1 MDGVSA
7 ASSIAGLVTLALQI
21 SATISIYVNS
31 IKERSTTIRE
41 FHDEL
46 LLLGEVLSGLRDFLE
61 SEKVKGRALDTQSVL
76 SNAIRDCRQRMER
89 IGDRLKPSDGGKIA
103 RAIDHLRWPFE
114 QREVMQMVE
123 NLRRY
128 TQTFQFAFTIEGF
141 NLLSKTSEDATKGL
155 QEMLLI
161 SKKMSELSAQ
171 MGRSADE
178 SSKLA
183 VQLEGI
189 IALVPLLAR
198 TATDVNEIS
207 QATRLAELR
216 EQERRTTDILDW
228 LAPLSS
234 LHKHRDLQVRRA
246 AGTGRWFLE
255 HPDFSHWVDH
265 NSNHDLLCVGGPGAG
280 KSVLCSHVVDYL
292 RAKFK
297 DHDVAIAFY
306 YYDYSD
312 QQSQS
317 PSSFA
322 RSLLRQLSSHSEI
335 VPSAVAEFY
344 QRTRNAVKDQT
355 WFHDLLTILRRVV
368 ATFRHCFII
377 VDALDEADVQTQRT
391 GFFEVIDAIRNS
403 PGGTVKVLA
412 TLRPHVLD
420 LVSKFHEPSMID
432 ILANPG
438 DIRQFLV
445 QTIKEQPES
454 EYLMDDKLKEHVLNT
469 LCTNANGMFLL
480 PALQIKTILD
490 QITRAD
496 VKRALLHL
504 STDLTHAFQ
513 STIQRIATLPDAR
526 RDLAFRTLMWVSH
539 ARRPMTVQELQH
551 AMALRPEDCDLDSDN
566 FPSVKTLI
574 DCCCGLVEVDYESS
588 IIRLVHHSLEE
599 YLRDHNHGLFTDA
612 NLVITKTCLQYMM
625 LDSMRN
631 LPYKNREDFGTA
643 LEDFAFLR
651 YAVLEWGH
659 HAHSVPAEEI
669 KDLALPL
676 LSDSD
681 CLITIARVRD
691 FQSPEIRKWDNKAWT
706 WASSGGA
713 GISLAAGFG
722 LAELLRIL
730 IAENQYNL
738 RLDARNL
745 YGSTALHEAALHGH
759 QEVAEILIEN
769 GANLLDTLYGQSTP
783 LYLAV
788 SYGQLEMV
796 KLLLRYGRDQ
806 LDCAGPKGFTAL
818 HKAVE
823 QGDEGMVTTLLQAG
837 ALVGTT
843 DNQGATAL
851 HVAALRGLLSIAE
864 LLVRSGAVVH
874 IRDKERLCPLDYAAT
889 GGFTDMVAFLLENGG
904 SMFHKGREL
913 WTPLHRAA
921 RGGHTETVAFFL
933 QRDADVLA
941 TDFKGNIPL
950 HLAVRSGNIETVT
963 TLLEGQNTTNNSD
976 LKRAQLFAQDRKG
989 STPRV
994 VAFFTAHFDI
1004 HKFLRAAEW
1013 QVQGVTSPSG
1023 SAANQLTTAIEKGD
1037 LATVRAHLDKNPDSL
1052 TSLDEE
1058 GQPPF
1063 HVALQENQKEIVEF
1077 LLSRGASVEAE
1088 GYHGW
1093 RALHIAASL
1102 GNLELVNLCLT
1113 HGALVNTVTNTR
1125 QTPLHKAASSGSVAV
1140 VRRLLSAGAD
1150 PVATN
1155 ERGMTALHIAAH
1167 QNDISIV
1174 RLLVGYHNVDVLA
1187 RDRQGMTAAMWAE
1200 RSAHLDVWAFL
1211 RAEER
1216 KFKNLK
1222 SSASRKR
1229 TSSSA
1234 VAIEN
1239 FEDSEAAPLPTTRP
1253 SNENA
1258 ESLGLDLKE
1267 VRGGP
1272 ADADGLT
1279 PYGDL
1284 GDETHLDED
1293 GRIPAGSRRKSISR
1307 SPAM

>member
-1 MDGVSA
+1 MDGVSV
-7 ASSIAGLVTLALQI
+7 ASSIAGLVTLALQV
-21 SATISIYVNS
+21 SATIAIYVNS
-31 IKERSTTIRE
+31 IKERANTVRE
-41 FHDEL
+41 LHDEL

-76 SNAIRDCRQRMER
+76 SKAIRDCRQRMER
-89 IGDRLKPSDGGKIA
+89 IGDRLKPSDGGKVA

-183 VQLEGI
+183 IQLEGI
-189 IALVPLLAR
+189 IALVPVLAR
-198 TATDVNEIS
+198 TAADVNEIS

-246 AGTGRWFLE
+246 EGTGRWFLE
-255 HPDFSHWVDH
+255 HPHFSQWVDGD
-265 NSNHDLLCVGGPGAG
+265 SKHDLLCVGGPGAG
-280 KSVLCSHVVDYL
+280 KSVLCSHAVDYL
-292 RAKFK
+292 RTKFK

-312 QQSQS
+312 QQSQN

-322 RSLLRQLSSHSEI
+322 RSLLRQLSSHSEV

-355 WFHDLLTILRRVV
+355 WFHDLLNIIRRVV
-368 ATFRHCFII
+368 RTFSHCFII
-377 VDALDEADVQTQRT
+377 VDALDEADVQSQRS
-391 GFFEVIDAIRNS
+391 GFFEVIDAIRSS
-403 PGGTVKVLA
+403 PRGTVKVLA
-412 TLRPHVLD
+412 TLRPHVLN
-420 LVSKFHEPSMID
+420 LVAKFHEPSIVD

-445 QTIKEQPES
+445 QMIQEQPES

-490 QITRAD
+490 QITKAD

-513 STIQRIATLPDAR
+513 STIKRISTLSSVR
-526 RDLAFRTLMWVSH
+526 RELAFRTLMWASH
-539 ARRPMTVQELQH
+539 ARRPMTVRELQH
-551 AMALRPEDCDLDSDN
+551 AMALRPEDHDLDKDN
-566 FPSVKTLI
+566 LPSVRTLI

-599 YLRDHNHGLFTDA
+599 YLRDHDHGLFNDA
-612 NLVITKTCLQYMM
+612 NLIITRTCLQYMR
-625 LDSMRN
+625 LDIIRD
-631 LPYKNREDFGTA
+631 LPYKNRKDFGMA
-643 LEDFAFLR
+643 LEDVPFLQ
-651 YAVLEWGH
+651 YAALEWGH
-659 HAHSVPAEEI
+659 HAYSVPAEEI

-676 LSDSD
+676 LSDSA
-681 CLITIARVRD
+681 CLNTIARVRD
-691 FQSPEIRKWDNKAWT
+691 FQSPDLRKWNDKAWT
-706 WASSGGA
+706 WAYSGGA

-722 LAELLRIL
+722 LTELLKIL
-730 IAENQYNL
+730 IAANQHNL
-738 RLDARNL
+738 QLDARNM
-745 YGSTALHEAALHGH
+745 YGSTALHEAAFFGH
-759 QEVAEILIEN
+759 QEVAKILVEN
-769 GANLLDTLYGQSTP
+769 GANLLDTNYGQSTP
-783 LYLAV
+783 IFLAV

-806 LDCAGPKGFTAL
+806 LDCPGPKGFTAL

-823 QGDEGMVTTLLQAG
+823 QGDEEMVTILLQEG
-837 ALVGTT
+837 ALLGAT
-843 DNQGATAL
+843 DNQGTTAL
-851 HVAALRGLLSIAE
+851 HVAAFRGYLSIAE
-864 LLVRSGAVVH
+864 SLVRAGAVVH
-874 IRDKERLCPLDYAAT
+874 VKDKEGLCPLDYAAT
-889 GGFTDMVAFLLENGG
+889 GGFTDVVAFLLENGG

-933 QRDADVLA
+933 KRDANVLA
-941 TDFKGNIPL
+941 TDFRGTIPL
-950 HLAVRSGNIETVT
+950 HLAVRSGNIETVK
-963 TLLEGQNTTNNSD
+963 TLLEQNTNPN
-976 LKRAQLFAQDRKG
+976 LKRAQLFVQDRKG
-989 STPRV
+989 STPRI
-994 VAFFTAHFDI
+994 VAFFTAHYDI
-1004 HKFLRAAEW
+1004 HKYLRAAEW
-1013 QVQGVTSPSG
+1013 QVQGITSPS
-1023 SAANQLTTAIEKGD
+1023 SANQLTTAIERGD
-1037 LATVRAHLDKNPDSL
+1037 LPTVRTHLDKNRDSL
-1052 TSLDEE
+1052 TSLDED
-1058 GQPPF
+1058 GQPPL
-1063 HVALQENQKEIVEF
+1063 HVALQENQKHIVAF
-1077 LLSRGASVEAE
+1077 LLSRGAPVEAV

-1102 GNLELVNLCLT
+1102 GNLELVELCLS
-1113 HGALVNTVTNTR
+1113 HGAHVDTRTNTQ
-1125 QTPLHKAASSGSVAV
+1125 QTALHKAASSKSVAV

-1150 PVATN
+1150 PAAAN

-1167 QNDISIV
+1167 QNSIGIV
-1174 RLLVGYHNVDVLA
+1174 RMLVLECGVDILA
-1187 RDRQGMTAAMWAE
+1187 RDRQSMTASMWAE
-1200 RSAHLDVWAFL
+1200 RSAHLDVCAFL
-1211 RAEER
+1211 RSEER
-1216 KFKNLK
+1216 KLK
-1222 SSASRKR
+1222 QRKR
-1229 TSSSA
+1229 SRA
-1234 VAIEN
+1234 VEHV
-1239 FEDSEAAPLPTTRP
+1239 ESRPQTRTDS
-1253 SNENA
+1253 A
-1258 ESLGLDLKE
+1258 ESLDLKE
-1267 VRGGP
+1267 VG
-1272 ADADGLT
+1272 DA
-1279 PYGDL
+1279 L
-1284 GDETHLDED
+1284 GDVNED
-1293 GRIPAGSRRKSISR
+1293 GTSQHQESIAGGIQC
-1307 SPAM
+1307 AQGEQG